1 MHSKIRSV
9 FSTIQVRSNFISN
22 FDFNTDNMSKEM
34 QLRTLNNKPIVPIL
48 FSNICEGQK
57 DKNEEIS
64 VKLV

>member
-1 MHSKIRSV
+1 
-9 FSTIQVRSNFISN
+9 
-22 FDFNTDNMSKEM
+22 MSKEM